1 MNRRYHALLAFLAS
15 TAISMSAASGGY
27 RWMTFTLTDNSQLT
41 VSADNLH
48 IAYSDSQLRLTSA
61 TVNETLP
68 LSTVKSM
75 KFTDPVSEIEEMPA
89 ALTAENVTLYKPNGV
104 KAGEFKSCDAA
115 RKALPSGV
123 YIMKHD
129 SKTIKIIF

>member
-1 MNRRYHALLAFLAS
+1 MNRRYRTLIAILIS
-15 TAISMSAASGGY
+15 TAISMSAASGAY
-27 RWMTFTLTDNSQLT
+27 RWITFTLTDNSQLT
-41 VSADNLH
+41 FSADNLH
-48 IAYSDSQLRLTSA
+48 IDYSDSQLRLTSA

-68 LSTVKSM
+68 VSTVKSM
-75 KFTDPVSEIEEMPA
+75 KFTDPVSNIEEIPE
-89 ALTAENVTLYKPNGV
+89 TATAQPVTLYKTNGA

-115 RKALPSGV
+115 RAALPSGV